1 MAVILVSSHSLCSL
15 LLGVGAT
22 ILRGAEIAAGISHV
36 HPALLRLL
44 TVTVL
49 QPHRYALAPRCHLV
63 PALLLALQADHTPR
77 PFHPH
82 TPHSLHQT
90 VIPTLLP
97 QIAITIA
104 ARHRPTECPVLPG
117 IED

>member
-1 MAVILVSSHSLCSL
+1 MAVILVSSHSLCRV
-15 LLGVGAT
+15 LGVGAT
-22 ILRGAEIAAGISHV
+22 ILRGAEIAAEISHV
-36 HPALLRLL
+36 HPVLLRLL

-49 QPHRYALAPRCHLV
+49 QPHHYALAPRCHLV

-77 PFHPH
+77 PFHPR

-90 VIPTLLP
+90 LIPILLP
-97 QIAITIA
+97 LVAIIIA
-104 ARHRPTECPVLPG
+104 ARHRLTECLVLPG